1 MTRATEAG
9 TGVGCTSPGRLLG
22 AGLMGSPVRN
32 TRRAHVAS
40 ARLRMRTRF
49 KAAAVNT
56 NIHPTRSFPL
66 SRVLHIKPIV
76 FTQPKQ
82 SSTRLR
88 LHWLIP

>member
-1 MTRATEAG
+1 
-9 TGVGCTSPGRLLG
+9 
-22 AGLMGSPVRN
+22 
-32 TRRAHVAS
+32 
-40 ARLRMRTRF
+40 MRTRF

-56 NIHPTRSFPL
+56 NIHLTRSFPL